1 LLQIIIILFLFLGT
15 ADAADKANIEI
26 PVSVTAEVDRNAV
39 SIGDKIKYTIT
50 IKSEKGI
57 DIEFPE
63 FGDNLVEFA
72 IKDFGSSKGGLFGS
86 NTLTQWFILDTFE
99 TGSFTIPSAAVK
111 YRLSGETDWKE
122 ILSKEIEIKVKSVLD
137 EEDTETAE
145 LQDIKGPLRYRDL
158 TYLYILLAVVAA
170 VIIILAV
177 IFIIKKR
184 TAPKQ
189 IIPPPRP
196 AHEIAYE
203 ALTELEKKNYPK
215 TGRIMEYYTSL
226 SGIVRRYLENR
237 FRLRAPEMTTE
248 EFLYSVRESIDLN
261 SEQKGLL
268 GEFLSHCDMVKFAK
282 YSPETTEIEKS
293 HGSARRLIDQ
303 TKTEGFKGPR
313 GQGVE

>member
-1 LLQIIIILFLFLGT
+1 LFRIIIILFLFLG
-15 ADAADKANIEI
+15 AASAADKVNIEV

-39 SIGDKIKYTIT
+39 NIGDKIKYTIT
-50 IKSEKGI
+50 VRSKKGI

-72 IKDFGSSKGGLFGS
+72 IKDFGSSKRGLFGR
-86 NTLTQWFILDTFE
+86 NTLTQWYILDTFE
-99 TGSFTIPSAAVK
+99 TGSFTIPSIAVK
-111 YRLSGETDWKE
+111 YKLKGETDWKE
-122 ILSKEIEIKVKSVLD
+122 FLSEEVAIEVKSALN
-137 EEDTETAE
+137 EEGTNTAE

-170 VIIILAV
+170 VIIISAV
-177 IFIIKKR
+177 IFILKKR

-189 IIPPPRP
+189 IILPPRP

-203 ALTELEKKNYPK
+203 ALRELENKNYPK

-248 EFLYSVRESIDLN
+248 EFLYRVRESRDLN

-282 YSPETTEIEKS
+282 YSPETVEINKS

-303 TKTEGFKGPR
+303 TKSVTSD
-313 GQGVE
+313 QW

>member
-1 LLQIIIILFLFLGT
+1 M
-15 ADAADKANIEI
+15 
-26 PVSVTAEVDRNAV
+26 PVSVNAEVDRNAV

-50 IKSEKGI
+50 VKSKKGI

-63 FGDNLVEFA
+63 FGDTLAEFA
-72 IKDFGSSKGGLFGS
+72 IKDFGSSKGGLFGTH
-86 NTLTQWFILDTFE
+86 TLIQWYILDTFE
-99 TGSFTIPSAAVK
+99 TGSLTIPSIGVK
-111 YRLSGETDWKE
+111 YRLKGKTDWKE
-122 ILSKEIEIKVKSVLD
+122 ILSEEIEIEVKSVLN
-137 EEDTETAE
+137 EEDTETAK

-158 TYLYILLAVVAA
+158 TYLYILLAVAAA

-177 IFIIKKR
+177 IFILKKR

-189 IIPPPRP
+189 SIPPPRP

-237 FRLRAPEMTTE
+237 FRLKAPEMTTE
-248 EFLYSVRESIDLN
+248 EFLYSVRESRDLN
-261 SEQKGLL
+261 YEQKGLL

-282 YSPETTEIEKS
+282 YSPETEEIEKS
-293 HGSARRLIDQ
+293 HVSARRLIDE
-303 TKTEGFKGPR
+303 TKTELFSPTKL
-313 GQGVE
+313 EKNKNS